1 MSGREYVT
9 LVHSY
14 NYSTIL
20 QLIENLTIISTIYM
34 QVFPHFTFNYIYS
47 NITFTFNM
55 IYIAERGHTNIG
67 SMLNKY

>member
-1 MSGREYVT
+1 MSGCEYVT

-20 QLIENLTIISTIYM
+20 QLIVLGTIYLK
-34 QVFPHFTFNYIYS
+34 VFPHFTFNYIYS